1 MGVEIRNLKAA
12 DFPAWSRLMQQVHDL
27 HATNRPDCYRACA
40 PFTQERL
47 DELVADPSVEAFV
60 AEIDGEVAGLAVM
73 VMRKPVANPVMQP
86 RRVAFLGDLCVDA
99 RYRRRGVG
107 TALLQEARRRAAEH
121 QADSMELMAW
131 SFNEAAIRFYER
143 AGFGVRSLILEQPV
157 K

>member
-1 MGVEIRNLKAA
+1 MRIRSLEDT

-40 PFTQERL
+40 PFTRQRL
-47 DELVADPSVEAFV
+47 DELVSAPAVEAFV
-60 AEIDGEVAGLAVM
+60 AEIDGEVAGLAVL

-86 RRVAFLGDLCVDA
+86 RRVAFLDDLCVDV

-131 SFNEAAIRFYER
+131 GFNEVAIRFYER